1 MATEENKTDTAPT
14 TNKSDAD
21 ISLPPQEKSKS
32 SAASDAVEIKAATTQ
47 TLEASAVNSRKID
60 SSVELQ
66 IGGAEENL
74 LTGLKVF
81 PGVAWGLTLQLTS
94 SDLEIHQFAIDK
106 SAVRGE
112 IQRLRM
118 ATASANKQLE
128 QLAETLDEDAP
139 AEASAF
145 LDVYQTILQDPSL
158 ITETADII
166 REKLVN
172 AEWALSLR
180 LEQIRRD
187 FEQIDDDYLRNR
199 LEDISGVFQRIQRVL
214 AGRRSAASLLKAEE
228 FDDSFILIADQL
240 GPADMLQLRER
251 DDLDIVGIIME
262 TGSVTSHS
270 AILAASLGIPTL
282 VGVTNAI
289 ERLGTGREILIDA
302 TAGTVKVAP
311 SPEEKKA
318 AAAAMKS
325 LRQRKRLLQKLRDE
339 MPVTTDGHSVRL
351 YANIALP
358 EDMPDARKAG
368 ANGIGLFRT
377 EFLFLNRDAL
387 PDEEEQVSAYQKV
400 IRGMRGKTVTI
411 RTADLGGDKMPSKEA
426 LALLG
431 EDEFDEEN
439 PALGLRGLRFA
450 FTHRPFFI
458 TQLRAIMRAATSAP
472 EGTVRILLPMVT
484 SASDVTEVRLCLAQ
498 AAAELDSENLKYEQN
513 LPLGGMIELPAAVA
527 SIGDL
532 VQILDFFSIGTND
545 LVQYTLAVDRTNAR
559 VSRWWEECHPAVLRL
574 IAQTVKR
581 VREAGKGISVCG
593 EMASRLNMAPF
604 FIGIGCSALSMDA
617 AHIPAMKECVRKLSA
632 ESCEDFARGLLR
644 RRSTESIREAIDGY
658 ALTLLS
664 SSTEKLA
671 ERTHSKST

>member
-74 LTGLKVF
+74 LTGLKVY
-81 PGVAWGLTLQLTS
+81 PGVAWGLTLQLSS

-431 EDEFDEEN
+431 EAEFDEEN

>member
-74 LTGLKVF
+74 LTRLKVC

-240 GPADMLQLRER
+240 DPADMLQLRER

>member
-74 LTGLKVF
+74 LTGLKVC

-128 QLAETLDEDAP
+128 QLAETLD
-139 AEASAF
+139 
-145 LDVYQTILQDPSL
+145 
-158 ITETADII
+158 ADII

-513 LPLGGMIELPAAVA
+513 LPLGSMIELPAAVA

-617 AHIPAMKECVRKLSA
+617 AHIPAMKDCVRKLSA

>member
-1 MATEENKTDTAPT
+1 MATEENKTDTAPI
-14 TNKSDAD
+14 TNKSDAG
-21 ISLPPQEKSKS
+21 ISLPPQEKSKP
-32 SAASDAVEIKAATTQ
+32 SAASDAVETKTANIQ
-47 TLEASAVNSRKID
+47 TLEASAVSSRKTD

-74 LTGLKVF
+74 LTGLKVC

-199 LEDISGVFQRIQRVL
+199 IEDISGVFQRIQRVL

-431 EDEFDEEN
+431 EDEFDEDN

-472 EGTVRILLPMVT
+472 VGTVRILLPMVT

-498 AAAELDSENLKYEQN
+498 AAAELDSEHLKYEQN

-593 EMASRLNMAPF
+593 EMASRLNIAPF

-658 ALTLLS
+658 ALTLLP

>member
-1 MATEENKTDTAPT
+1 MATEENKTDTAPI
-14 TNKSDAD
+14 TNKSDAG
-21 ISLPPQEKSKS
+21 ISLPPQEKSKP
-32 SAASDAVEIKAATTQ
+32 SAASDAVETKTANIQ
-47 TLEASAVNSRKID
+47 TLEASAVSSRKTD

-66 IGGAEENL
+66 IGGTEENL
-74 LTGLKVF
+74 LTGLKVC

-472 EGTVRILLPMVT
+472 VGTVRILLPMVT

-658 ALTLLS
+658 ALTLLP

>member
-74 LTGLKVF
+74 LTGLKVCH
-81 PGVAWGLTLQLTS
+81 GVAWGLTLQLTS

>member
-1 MATEENKTDTAPT
+1 M
-14 TNKSDAD
+14 
-21 ISLPPQEKSKS
+21 
-32 SAASDAVEIKAATTQ
+32 
-47 TLEASAVNSRKID
+47 
-60 SSVELQ
+60 
-66 IGGAEENL
+66 
-74 LTGLKVF
+74 TGLKVC

-251 DDLDIVGIIME
+251 DDLGIVGIIME

-658 ALTLLS
+658 ALTLLP

>member
-81 PGVAWGLTLQLTS
+81 PGVAWGLTLQLSS
-94 SDLEIHQFAIDK
+94 SDLGIHQFAIDK
-106 SAVRGE
+106 SAVCGE

-431 EDEFDEEN
+431 EAEFDEEN

>member
-1 MATEENKTDTAPT
+1 
-14 TNKSDAD
+14 
-21 ISLPPQEKSKS
+21 
-32 SAASDAVEIKAATTQ
+32 
-47 TLEASAVNSRKID
+47 
-60 SSVELQ
+60 
-66 IGGAEENL
+66 
-74 LTGLKVF
+74 
-81 PGVAWGLTLQLTS
+81 
-94 SDLEIHQFAIDK
+94 
-106 SAVRGE
+106 
-112 IQRLRM
+112 
-118 ATASANKQLE
+118 
-128 QLAETLDEDAP
+128 
-139 AEASAF
+139 
-145 LDVYQTILQDPSL
+145 
-158 ITETADII
+158 
-166 REKLVN
+166 
-172 AEWALSLR
+172 
-180 LEQIRRD
+180 
-187 FEQIDDDYLRNR
+187 
-199 LEDISGVFQRIQRVL
+199 
-214 AGRRSAASLLKAEE
+214 
-228 FDDSFILIADQL
+228 
-240 GPADMLQLRER
+240 MLQLRER

-658 ALTLLS
+658 ALTLLP

>member
-1 MATEENKTDTAPT
+1 
-14 TNKSDAD
+14 
-21 ISLPPQEKSKS
+21 
-32 SAASDAVEIKAATTQ
+32 
-47 TLEASAVNSRKID
+47 
-60 SSVELQ
+60 
-66 IGGAEENL
+66 
-74 LTGLKVF
+74 
-81 PGVAWGLTLQLTS
+81 
-94 SDLEIHQFAIDK
+94 
-106 SAVRGE
+106 
-112 IQRLRM
+112 
-118 ATASANKQLE
+118 
-128 QLAETLDEDAP
+128 
-139 AEASAF
+139 
-145 LDVYQTILQDPSL
+145 
-158 ITETADII
+158 
-166 REKLVN
+166 
-172 AEWALSLR
+172 
-180 LEQIRRD
+180 
-187 FEQIDDDYLRNR
+187 
-199 LEDISGVFQRIQRVL
+199 
-214 AGRRSAASLLKAEE
+214 
-228 FDDSFILIADQL
+228 
-240 GPADMLQLRER
+240 
-251 DDLDIVGIIME
+251 
-262 TGSVTSHS
+262 
-270 AILAASLGIPTL
+270 
-282 VGVTNAI
+282 
-289 ERLGTGREILIDA
+289 
-302 TAGTVKVAP
+302 
-311 SPEEKKA
+311 
-318 AAAAMKS
+318 MKS

-387 PDEEEQVSAYQKV
+387 PDEEEQVSAYQIV

-658 ALTLLS
+658 ALTLLP

>member
-1 MATEENKTDTAPT
+1 M
-14 TNKSDAD
+14 
-21 ISLPPQEKSKS
+21 
-32 SAASDAVEIKAATTQ
+32 
-47 TLEASAVNSRKID
+47 
-60 SSVELQ
+60 
-66 IGGAEENL
+66 
-74 LTGLKVF
+74 TGLKVC

-387 PDEEEQVSAYQKV
+387 PDEEEQVLAYQKV

>member
-1 MATEENKTDTAPT
+1 M
-14 TNKSDAD
+14 
-21 ISLPPQEKSKS
+21 
-32 SAASDAVEIKAATTQ
+32 
-47 TLEASAVNSRKID
+47 
-60 SSVELQ
+60 
-66 IGGAEENL
+66 
-74 LTGLKVF
+74 TGLKVC

-128 QLAETLDEDAP
+128 QLAETLDENAP

>member
-1 MATEENKTDTAPT
+1 M
-14 TNKSDAD
+14 
-21 ISLPPQEKSKS
+21 
-32 SAASDAVEIKAATTQ
+32 
-47 TLEASAVNSRKID
+47 
-60 SSVELQ
+60 
-66 IGGAEENL
+66 
-74 LTGLKVF
+74 TGLKVC

-228 FDDSFILIADQL
+228 FDDSFILIAAQL

>member
-1 MATEENKTDTAPT
+1 M
-14 TNKSDAD
+14 
-21 ISLPPQEKSKS
+21 
-32 SAASDAVEIKAATTQ
+32 
-47 TLEASAVNSRKID
+47 
-60 SSVELQ
+60 
-66 IGGAEENL
+66 
-74 LTGLKVF
+74 TGLKVC

-387 PDEEEQVSAYQKV
+387 PDEEEQVSAYQEV

>member
-74 LTGLKVF
+74 LTGLKVCL
-81 PGVAWGLTLQLTS
+81 GVAWGLTLQLTS

-199 LEDISGVFQRIQRVL
+199 LEDIFGVFQRIQRVL

>member
-74 LTGLKVF
+74 LTGLIVC

>member
-1 MATEENKTDTAPT
+1 M
-14 TNKSDAD
+14 
-21 ISLPPQEKSKS
+21 
-32 SAASDAVEIKAATTQ
+32 
-47 TLEASAVNSRKID
+47 
-60 SSVELQ
+60 
-66 IGGAEENL
+66 
-74 LTGLKVF
+74 TGLKVC

-658 ALTLLS
+658 ALTLLP

>member
-74 LTGLKVF
+74 LTGLNVC

>member
-66 IGGAEENL
+66 IEGAEENL
-74 LTGLKVF
+74 LTGLKVC

-240 GPADMLQLRER
+240 SPADMLQLRER

>member
-1 MATEENKTDTAPT
+1 M
-14 TNKSDAD
+14 
-21 ISLPPQEKSKS
+21 
-32 SAASDAVEIKAATTQ
+32 
-47 TLEASAVNSRKID
+47 
-60 SSVELQ
+60 
-66 IGGAEENL
+66 
-74 LTGLKVF
+74 TGLKVC

-228 FDDSFILIADQL
+228 FDDSFILIVDQL

-318 AAAAMKS
+318 AAAALKS

>member
-1 MATEENKTDTAPT
+1 M
-14 TNKSDAD
+14 
-21 ISLPPQEKSKS
+21 
-32 SAASDAVEIKAATTQ
+32 
-47 TLEASAVNSRKID
+47 
-60 SSVELQ
+60 
-66 IGGAEENL
+66 
-74 LTGLKVF
+74 TGLKVC

-118 ATASANKQLE
+118 ATASANKQLG

-180 LEQIRRD
+180 LEQIRRN

>member
-1 MATEENKTDTAPT
+1 M
-14 TNKSDAD
+14 
-21 ISLPPQEKSKS
+21 
-32 SAASDAVEIKAATTQ
+32 
-47 TLEASAVNSRKID
+47 
-60 SSVELQ
+60 
-66 IGGAEENL
+66 
-74 LTGLKVF
+74 TGLKVC
-81 PGVAWGLTLQLTS
+81 PGVAWGLTLQLSS

-431 EDEFDEEN
+431 EAEFDEEN

-604 FIGIGCSALSMDA
+604 FIGISCSALSMDA

>member
-74 LTGLKVF
+74 LTGLKVC

-240 GPADMLQLRER
+240 DPADMLQLRER

-318 AAAAMKS
+318 AKS

>member
-1 MATEENKTDTAPT
+1 M
-14 TNKSDAD
+14 
-21 ISLPPQEKSKS
+21 
-32 SAASDAVEIKAATTQ
+32 
-47 TLEASAVNSRKID
+47 
-60 SSVELQ
+60 
-66 IGGAEENL
+66 
-74 LTGLKVF
+74 TGLKVC

-325 LRQRKRLLQKLRDE
+325 LRRRKRLLQKLRDE

>member
-1 MATEENKTDTAPT
+1 M
-14 TNKSDAD
+14 
-21 ISLPPQEKSKS
+21 
-32 SAASDAVEIKAATTQ
+32 
-47 TLEASAVNSRKID
+47 
-60 SSVELQ
+60 
-66 IGGAEENL
+66 
-74 LTGLKVF
+74 TGLKVC

-251 DDLDIVGIIME
+251 DDLNIVGIIME

>member
-1 MATEENKTDTAPT
+1 MATEENKTDTAPI
-14 TNKSDAD
+14 TNKSDAG
-21 ISLPPQEKSKS
+21 ISLPPQEKSKP
-32 SAASDAVEIKAATTQ
+32 SAASDAVETKTANIQ
-47 TLEASAVNSRKID
+47 TLEASAVSSRKTD

-74 LTGLKVF
+74 LTGLKVC

-411 RTADLGGDKMPSKEA
+411 RTADLGGDKMPS
-426 LALLG
+426 
-431 EDEFDEEN
+431 
-439 PALGLRGLRFA
+439 
-450 FTHRPFFI
+450 
-458 TQLRAIMRAATSAP
+458 
-472 EGTVRILLPMVT
+472 
-484 SASDVTEVRLCLAQ
+484 
-498 AAAELDSENLKYEQN
+498 
-513 LPLGGMIELPAAVA
+513 
-527 SIGDL
+527 
-532 VQILDFFSIGTND
+532 
-545 LVQYTLAVDRTNAR
+545 DR
-559 VSRWWEECHPAVLRL
+559 
-574 IAQTVKR
+574 K
-581 VREAGKGISVCG
+581 SV
-593 EMASRLNMAPF
+593 
-604 FIGIGCSALSMDA
+604 
-617 AHIPAMKECVRKLSA
+617 V
-632 ESCEDFARGLLR
+632 
-644 RRSTESIREAIDGY
+644 
-658 ALTLLS
+658 
-664 SSTEKLA
+664 
-671 ERTHSKST
+671 

>member
-32 SAASDAVEIKAATTQ
+32 SAASDAVETKTANIQ
-47 TLEASAVNSRKID
+47 TLEASAVSSRKTD

-74 LTGLKVF
+74 LTGLKVG

-658 ALTLLS
+658 ALTLLP

>member
-1 MATEENKTDTAPT
+1 M
-14 TNKSDAD
+14 
-21 ISLPPQEKSKS
+21 
-32 SAASDAVEIKAATTQ
+32 
-47 TLEASAVNSRKID
+47 
-60 SSVELQ
+60 
-66 IGGAEENL
+66 
-74 LTGLKVF
+74 TGLKVC

-282 VGVTNAI
+282 VGVTTAI

>member
-1 MATEENKTDTAPT
+1 M
-14 TNKSDAD
+14 
-21 ISLPPQEKSKS
+21 
-32 SAASDAVEIKAATTQ
+32 
-47 TLEASAVNSRKID
+47 
-60 SSVELQ
+60 
-66 IGGAEENL
+66 
-74 LTGLKVF
+74 TGLKVC

-513 LPLGGMIELPAAVA
+513 LPLGGMIDLPAAVA